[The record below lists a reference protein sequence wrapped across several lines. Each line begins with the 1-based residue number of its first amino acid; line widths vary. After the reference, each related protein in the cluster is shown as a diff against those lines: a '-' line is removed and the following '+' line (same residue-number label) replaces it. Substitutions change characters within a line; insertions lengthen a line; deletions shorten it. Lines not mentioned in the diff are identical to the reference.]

1 MSRAE
6 LMAHVWDDARNTYSN
21 IIDVYAS
28 RLRRKIDDGENVA
41 LFTTMRGAGFV
52 LEAPPTPAPSEQ
64 VADQPARR
72 RRAPR
77 RG

>member
-1 MSRAE
+1 
-6 LMAHVWDDARNTYSN
+6 MAHVWDDARNTYSN

-41 LFTTMRGAGFV
+41 LFTTMRGADSFSEGRWM
-52 LEAPPTPAPSEQ
+52 PSPASSEQ